1 MLDSGEGCWHMNCPA
16 MHTVQSEL
24 GEVLRSAIH
33 FCRACRRIVT
43 EGDGFGQRC
52 PHCGHKE
59 SPQCQCR
66 HCKGKK

>member
-1 MLDSGEGCWHMNCPA
+1 MNCPA

-33 FCRACRRIVT
+33 FWRACRRIVT

-66 HCKGKK
+66 HCKGKKQ